1 MGLRNVEQHNELH
14 CTGLRPPTFRLSSLL
29 AVMAII
35 CTCLAL
41 LRLFDPIWA
50 GMFMLFLLII
60 FAHVAG
66 NALGTQLR
74 DNAHLS
80 RPLDYDRP
88 DTDQRR
94 IQPAN
99 ESLFA
104 PSTRLSLRT
113 RLGLWTIIPTGIG
126 VLGGAV
132 GGGWLLWWSMQ
143 GQASIGSMAL
153 GVVSCGVLGGL
164 WGFWISSFL
173 SVLGSA
179 VWHAHRESND

>member
-74 DNAHLS
+74 DNARLS
-80 RPLDYDRP
+80 KPLDHGRP
-88 DTDQRR
+88 HTAQT
-94 IQPAN
+94 N
-99 ESLFA
+99 ESLIT
-104 PSTRLSLRT
+104 PSTRLSLHT
-113 RLGLWTIIPTGIG
+113 RLGLWTHIPTGIG
-126 VLGGAV
+126 ALVGAF
-132 GGGWLLWWSMQ
+132 GGGWLLWRSMQ
-143 GQASIGSMAL
+143 GQASIGNTAL

-164 WGFWISSFL
+164 WGFWMSSFL

-179 VWHAHRESND
+179 IWHAHRESED